1 VPAQSR
7 QMCHAKRRNEGHR
20 KAVIRQALLVLGM
33 HRSGTSALTG
43 VLQRLGV
50 RVPKTLIPAN
60 EHNPAGFG
68 ESLALADFHD
78 RLLDCAGSRWDTWV
92 GLGPDWFDSPNAS
105 QLVDECR
112 SLLTQEF
119 GDAPLFVVKD
129 PRLCRLVPFWVRV
142 LQEENIAAA
151 AIVPVRSPFEVAR
164 SLEAR
169 DRLPREQSLLM
180 WLRHVL
186 DAEFATRHITRSF
199 VGYRDLLNDWKAVAN
214 RMSAE
219 LQVTWPSQSAATE
232 TAVSDFLR
240 HDLCHH
246 FAEIDSEDAAFPLS
260 EWLIRTYEALGVLL
274 RSGNGTSR
282 AYETLDEVTHEFDR
296 AASLFGPIV
305 ETARSRVADLE
316 GQRNALRQEISTFET
331 ERENLSQRVSH
342 LQSERDAL
350 KQHSSNLETR
360 GSLLEQQ
367 VSNLT
372 QHASN
377 LEQQVSNLEQRNAL
391 VTREL
396 AGALHHVEALL
407 HSASWR
413 ITGPLR
419 AFARILL
426 SHPKARPSRERPE

>member
-1 VPAQSR
+1 
-7 QMCHAKRRNEGHR
+7 
-20 KAVIRQALLVLGM
+20 M

-92 GLGPDWFDSPNAS
+92 RLGPDWFDSPNAS

-142 LQEENIAAA
+142 LQAENIAPAA
-151 AIVPVRSPFEVAR
+151 VIPIRSPFEVAR
-164 SLEAR
+164 SLAAR
-169 DRLPREQSLLM
+169 NDLSREQSLLM

-186 DAEFATRHITRSF
+186 DAELATRHITRSF
-199 VGYRDLLNDWKAVAN
+199 VSYRDLLNDWKAVAN

-232 TAVSDFLR
+232 TAVSGFLR
-240 HDLCHH
+240 PDLCHH
-246 FAEIDSEDAAFPLS
+246 FAEIDSEDATFPLS

-274 RSGNGTSR
+274 RSGNGTAM

-296 AASLFGPIV
+296 AASLFGPII
-305 ETARSRVADLE
+305 ETGRSSVADLE
-316 GQRNALRQEISTFET
+316 GQRNALSQQVSTIET

-342 LQSERDAL
+342 LESEGDAL
-350 KQHSSNLETR
+350 ERRASNLEER

-367 VSNLT
+367 VSMLT
-372 QHASN
+372 N
-377 LEQQVSNLEQRNAL
+377 EVSNLEQRNA
-391 VTREL
+391 VVAREL
-396 AGALHHVEALL
+396 AGAKHHVEALL

-419 AFARILL
+419 AVARIFLVR
-426 SHPKARPSRERPE
+426 PKPRPPQERHE

>member
-1 VPAQSR
+1 VT
-7 QMCHAKRRNEGHR
+7 RR
-20 KAVIRQALLVLGM
+20 ALLVLGM

-60 EHNPAGFG
+60 EHNPVGFG

-92 GLGPDWFDSPNAS
+92 RLGPDWFDSPNAS

-112 SLLTQEF
+112 SLLAQEF

-142 LQEENIAAA
+142 LQAENIAAA
-151 AIVPVRSPFEVAR
+151 AIVPVRNPFEVAR

-186 DAEFATRHITRSF
+186 DAELATRHITRSF

-219 LQVTWPSQSAATE
+219 LQVTWPSQSAATD
-232 TAVSDFLR
+232 TAISDFLR
-240 HDLCHH
+240 PDLCHH

-274 RSGNGTSR
+274 RSGNGTAR

-296 AASLFGPIV
+296 AASLFGPII
-305 ETARSRVADLE
+305 ETGRSRVADLE
-316 GQRNALRQEISTFET
+316 GHRNALRQQVSTIET

-342 LQSERDAL
+342 LESEREAL
-350 KQHSSNLETR
+350 ER
-360 GSLLEQQ
+360 R
-367 VSNLT
+367 
-372 QHASN
+372 ASN
-377 LEQQVSNLEQRNAL
+377 LEQQVSNLTQQASNLEQHVSTLTNEVSNLEQRNAL
-391 VTREL
+391 VSREL
-396 AGALHHVEALL
+396 AGAKHHVEALL
-407 HSASWR
+407 QSASWR

-419 AFARILL
+419 AVARVFM
-426 SHPKARPSRERPE
+426 SRPKARPSRERPE

>member
-1 VPAQSR
+1 
-7 QMCHAKRRNEGHR
+7 MRNGPRGAHIYSTSD
-20 KAVIRQALLVLGM
+20 AVKRQALLVLGM

-78 RLLDCAGSRWDTWV
+78 RLLDCAGSRWDTWLR
-92 GLGPDWFDSPNAS
+92 LGPDWFDSPNAS

-129 PRLCRLVPFWVRV
+129 PRLCRLVPFWVLV
-142 LQEENIAAA
+142 LQAEKIAAA

-186 DAEFATRHITRSF
+186 DAELATRHITRSF

-240 HDLCHH
+240 PDLCHH

-260 EWLIRTYEALGVLL
+260 EWLLRTYEALGVLR
-274 RSGNGTSR
+274 RSGIGTDR
-282 AYETLDEVTHEFDR
+282 AYETLDEVKNEFDR
-296 AASLFGPIV
+296 AASLFGPII
-305 ETARSRVADLE
+305 ETGRSRVGDLE
-316 GQRNALRQEISTFET
+316 GKRNTLLQQVSSIET
-331 ERENLSQRVSH
+331 EREDLSQRVSH
-342 LQSERDAL
+342 LESERDAL
-350 KQHSSNLETR
+350 ERRASNLETC
-360 GSLLEQQ
+360 
-367 VSNLT
+367 VSDLT

-391 VTREL
+391 VTREF
-396 AGALHHVEALL
+396 AGAQHHVEALL

-419 AFARILL
+419 AVARIFLGR
-426 SHPKARPSRERPE
+426 PKARPSRERPE